1 MRDHM
6 ETYTLLLVDDEADVL
21 KAINKKMNWA
31 ELGFSVIGFADNGLK
46 ALELVEK
53 YQPDVVMTD
62 INMPYMNGL
71 ELTQRI
77 KEDYPATKMLIFTG
91 FDEFEYAKEAIRLEV
106 GDYIL
111 KPASSLELT
120 EIFSQL
126 KEKLD
131 REISE
136 SRNVESLQQYYQDS
150 LPLMQTNFYSTLIEG
165 RIKEEELAKYL
176 KDYQIPLT
184 GPFYCCLVLHTS
196 LSQVP
201 EGMNPL
207 LVVASVQKQAKE
219 YFGKKWSVAYF
230 TYLGDT
236 IMLVQLANENEIS
249 SLTDECDRFC
259 KYILRLLRAV
269 VTMGIGQVCGEILD
283 LAQSYTS
290 GRMAVSYRGLYGA
303 SRVINIKEIAPQ
315 EMEKF
320 NLVDESELAEL
331 FKKIHVGPVAA
342 ITKAAQQYLDH
353 VYASA
358 KTWQQHTVVV
368 AELIGALYRFAA
380 NNNLTVEAFAG
391 NLKELYA
398 NLPDLEPDALSQWL
412 TAISIDLHEKL
423 RNARSK
429 TTATLVQKAQE
440 YVRNHYSEASL
451 SLDDVC
457 QALGVSNAYF
467 SSMFKRE
474 TEKSFIS
481 YLTDYRLDW
490 ASRLLLETDEKSYVI
505 GQRVGYTDPN
515 YFSYVFKR
523 RFGISPVKYRTG
535 ITNREA

>member
-1 MRDHM
+1 M
-6 ETYTLLLVDDEADVL
+6 EPYTLLLVDDEEDVL
-21 KAINKKMNWA
+21 KVIMKKINWE

-62 INMPYMNGL
+62 IKMPYMNGL

-77 KEDYPATKMLIFTG
+77 KADYPATKMLIFTG

-111 KPASSLELT
+111 KPASSRELT

-136 SRNVESLQQYYQDS
+136 NRNVESLQQYYQES

-176 KDYQIPLT
+176 VNYQIPLR

-196 LSQVP
+196 ITQVP

-207 LVVASVQKQAKE
+207 LLVASVQKQAKE
-219 YFGKKWSVAYF
+219 YFGKRWQVEYF

-236 IMLVQLANENEIS
+236 IMLVQLENENEVS

-259 KYILRLLRAV
+259 KYVLRMLRAV
-269 VTMGIGQVCGEILD
+269 VTVGIGQVCNKILD
-283 LAQSYTS
+283 LDQSYTS

-303 SRVINIKEIAPQ
+303 SRVINIKEIAPL

-320 NLVDESELAEL
+320 NLVNDSELSEL
-331 FKKIHVGPVAA
+331 FKKIHVGPVEA
-342 ITKAAQQYLDH
+342 ISQVANQYLDH
-353 VYASA
+353 VYATATSM
-358 KTWQQHTVVV
+358 QQHTVVV
-368 AELIGALYRFAA
+368 TELIGALYRFAA
-380 NNNLTVEAFAG
+380 NNNLTVEAFMG
-391 NLKELYA
+391 NIKELYLG
-398 NLPDLEPDALSQWL
+398 LPDLEPDALRKWL
-412 TAISIDLHEKL
+412 TEISITLSEQL

-429 TTATLVQKAQE
+429 TSATLVQKAQE
-440 YVRNHYSEASL
+440 YVRNHYSEANL
-451 SLDDVC
+451 SLDDIC

-474 TEKSFIS
+474 TGKSFIS
-481 YLTDYRLDW
+481 YLTDYRLEW
-490 ASRLLLETDEKSYVI
+490 GARLLLETDEKSYVI
-505 GQRVGYTDPN
+505 GQKVGYTDPN

-523 RFGISPVKYRTG
+523 RFGLSPVKYRTG
-535 ITNREA
+535 LTASEN